1 MKKYLALLL
10 LVACPFIGAK
20 AQFNIGVKAGV
31 NVANVEELT
40 TDNLLQSNSYTG
52 FYLGPKF
59 DWTIA
64 GRLGINGAIL
74 YSQTGMVWAEGQ
86 EAIDMNSVAVPLNLT
101 LRLFGSDKFGL
112 FLEAGPQFDFNVGEK
127 RYELEGGRLNLDN
140 STLSF
145 NLGASLHLLK
155 FLQVGVNYN
164 VPFGA
169 TSEFEFADF
178 ADMGKTEA
186 FTFRTLQASVAIV
199 F

>member
-20 AQFNIGVKAGV
+20 AQFNIGVKAGI
-31 NVANVEELT
+31 NVADVETLAA
-40 TDNLLQSNSYTG
+40 DNLLESNSYTG

-59 DWTIA
+59 DWTIV

-74 YSQTGMVWAEGQ
+74 YSQTGMEWAEGQ
-86 EAIDMNSVAVPLNLT
+86 EAIDMNSVSVPLNLMV
-101 LRLFGSDKFGL
+101 RLFGSDKFGL

-127 RYELEGGRLNLDN
+127 RHELEDGHLDLDD
-140 STLSF
+140 SKLSF
-145 NLGASLHLLK
+145 NLGASFHLLK

-169 TSEFEFADF
+169 TSEFKF
-178 ADMGKTEA
+178 ADMEQPEA

>member
-20 AQFNIGVKAGV
+20 AQFNIGVKAGI
-31 NVANVEELT
+31 NVADVETLAA
-40 TDNLLQSNSYTG
+40 DNLLESNSYTG

-59 DWTIA
+59 DWTIV

-74 YSQTGMVWAEGQ
+74 YSQTGMEWAEGQ
-86 EAIDMNSVAVPLNLT
+86 EAIDMNSVSVPLNLMV
-101 LRLFGSDKFGL
+101 RLFGSDKFGL

-127 RYELEGGRLNLDN
+127 RHELEDGHLDLDD
-140 STLSF
+140 SKLSF

-164 VPFGA
+164 IPFGA
-169 TSEFEFADF
+169 TSEFKF
-178 ADMGKTEA
+178 ADMEQPEA

>member
-20 AQFNIGVKAGV
+20 AQFNIGVKAGI
-31 NVANVEELT
+31 NVADVETLAA
-40 TDNLLQSNSYTG
+40 DNLLESNSYTG

-59 DWTIA
+59 DWTIV

-74 YSQTGMVWAEGQ
+74 YSQTGMEWAEGQ
-86 EAIDMNSVAVPLNLT
+86 EAIDMNSVSVPLNLMV
-101 LRLFGSDKFGL
+101 RLFGSDKFGL

-127 RYELEGGRLNLDN
+127 RHELEDGHLDLDD
-140 STLSF
+140 SKLSF

-155 FLQVGVNYN
+155 FLQLGVNYN

-169 TSEFEFADF
+169 TSEFKF
-178 ADMGKTEA
+178 ADMEQPEA

>member
-20 AQFNIGVKAGV
+20 AQFNIGVKAGI
-31 NVANVEELT
+31 NVADVETLAA
-40 TDNLLQSNSYTG
+40 DNLLESNSYTG

-59 DWTIA
+59 DWTIV

-74 YSQTGMVWAEGQ
+74 YSQTGMEWAEGK
-86 EAIDMNSVAVPLNLT
+86 EAIDMNSVSVPLNLMV
-101 LRLFGSDKFGL
+101 RLFGSDKFGL

-127 RYELEGGRLNLDN
+127 RHELEDGHLDLDD
-140 STLSF
+140 SKLSF

-169 TSEFEFADF
+169 TSEFKF
-178 ADMGKTEA
+178 ADMEQPEA